1 MRKVSIKT
9 VDGDRFDYVSS
20 ADESY
25 LTETEDG
32 EWISVTD
39 KESST
44 IRLFLKKNV
53 VSITVKA
60 VEE

>member
-9 VDGDRFDYVSS
+9 VDGNRFEYTRP
-20 ADESY
+20 EGEKY
-25 LTETEDG
+25 LVETEDG

-39 KESST
+39 AASAT

-53 VSITVKA
+53 VCITVKE
-60 VEE
+60 VED